1 MKGFTGRCC
10 SGRLDPVPS
19 ENVEK
24 RCKSQLDV
32 GSSDRRNRGKDADHD
47 GQHKKAAEEN
57 RHLSHEGLLNTEC
70 PAHRA
75 LRNEARRVWPN
86 GRAILGAWLRWLQM
100 QIRQEKADQMN
111 WAGAWVD
118 IQIGTEGSHCAALI

>member
-1 MKGFTGRCC
+1 
-10 SGRLDPVPS
+10 LL
-19 ENVEK
+19 EK
-24 RCKSQLDV
+24 RPAIRSHPTGIALQLI
-32 GSSDRRNRGKDADHD
+32 SDRRNRGKDANHD

-86 GRAILGAWLRWLQM
+86 GRGILGAWLRWLQM
-100 QIRQEKADQMN
+100 QIRQEKADQMDR
-111 WAGAWVD
+111 AGAWVD
-118 IQIGTEGSHCAALI
+118 IQIGTDGFHLAALI